1 MPIDRCE
8 SCHST
13 RHGEVL
19 SCSLFRFS
27 FFDFPDVLC
36 VALSVCSIFSSR
48 FQCRLAHD
56 CYTSSKVCPLLYL
69 WLLDVYGVLRDSIWT
84 KGANG
89 KHAHYITSTIY
100 RDIFRKYV
108 GDLVF
113 HLQHGLS
120 CRCSH
125 DEEVTCSSAHVEG
138 EIQGRSYRLPLRN
151 GSIGSSARGFTVV
164 LHFLFARRIGR
175 SVVCF
180 VCHVAYGKAS
190 HCRVCQV
197 TSHDCESMFR
207 YHLTR
212 TWSTR
217 MMLSNT

>member
-113 HLQHGLS
+113 HLQHG
-120 CRCSH
+120 
-125 DEEVTCSSAHVEG
+125 
-138 EIQGRSYRLPLRN
+138 RSYRLPLRN

-217 MMLSNT
+217 MMLSNI